1 MLTFHPLTLA
11 DKEKIDRCVA
21 AEDSR
26 SADFNF
32 NTFYIWDDKYRRFVA
47 DSDEYIIMLRS
58 DRSAPLFVW
67 PIGGESAPALRKMLD
82 YCAAEGQPLCFFG
95 LEERHAEA
103 LERLCPGQFSVTEDR
118 DYEDYIY
125 EAEKLSSLAGKHL
138 HGKRNHINR
147 FMQEHDWRFEVLRR
161 EMFPE
166 CLSLLETWTE
176 HTDTSAGMVGN
187 ERNAIL
193 KSFANYETLG
203 FLGGGLYAEDR
214 MIAFTFGEKI
224 CSDTF
229 QVRFEKAHGEINGAY
244 PMVNREFVQL
254 VCARYPEVR
263 YINREDDMGLENLR
277 KSKESYYPAF
287 LLRKFT
293 ARQKNV

>member
-1 MLTFHPLTLA
+1 MLTFHPLTLD
-11 DKEKIDRCVA
+11 DKAKIDRFVA
-21 AEDSR
+21 AENSR

-32 NTFYIWDDKYRRFVA
+32 NTFYLWDSKYRRMVA
-47 DSDEYIIMLRS
+47 DGDACIIMLRPG
-58 DRSAPLFVW
+58 RGAPMFVW
-67 PIGGESAPALRKMLD
+67 PIGGESATALRELLD
-82 YCAAEGQPLCFFG
+82 YCAAGGFPLCFFG
-95 LEERHAEA
+95 LEERHAETLEA
-103 LERLCPGQFSVTEDR
+103 LYPGKFSITEDR

-125 EAEKLSSLAGKHL
+125 EADKLISLAGKHL

-147 FMQEHDWRFEVLRR
+147 FIQEHEWRFEPLERG
-161 EMFPE
+161 MFPD
-166 CLSLLETWTE
+166 CLTLLETWTE
-176 HTDTSAGMVGN
+176 HTDTSAGMVGS

-193 KSFANYETLG
+193 KAFANYEALG
-203 FLGGGLYAEDR
+203 FLGGALYAENQ

-229 QVRFEKAHGEINGAY
+229 QVRFEKARGEINGAY

-254 VCARYPEVR
+254 IRKRYPEIQ

-287 LLRKFT
+287 LLRKFN
-293 ARQKNV
+293 ARQKDI